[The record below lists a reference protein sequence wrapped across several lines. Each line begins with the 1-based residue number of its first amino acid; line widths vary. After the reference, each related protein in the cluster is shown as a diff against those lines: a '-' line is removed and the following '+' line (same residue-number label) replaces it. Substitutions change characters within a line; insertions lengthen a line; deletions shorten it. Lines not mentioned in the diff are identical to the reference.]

1 MRALLSNRVMA
12 LVALVAVVGATVAE
26 ARTAPNRPR
35 RPRATNLFAGANLL
49 FGVNRVLCNLTSTG
63 EVCSAGSSPV
73 GGGGF
78 WPNGTPDQ
86 YIFNSGLQIGGL
98 VDPNAGFAWA
108 GDTVGTY
115 FFDASG
121 GQEAGEAIFGVHYS
135 LDPADAAAWPNGAV
149 ARDADIY
156 APGLLGLN
164 QVSQG
169 DAWTRYWEGNPD
181 RGTGRPHPLG
191 IVVDQRVLAYGFPA
205 GNEDILYI
213 TFTFY
218 NVTATAASGAY
229 NNPTIPPELQAEIGA
244 LGDRFQAVNEA
255 KFGAGLI
262 PDGGYTITDAYV
274 AFAMDADVAIFS
286 HNYATA
292 ILPYN
297 LGITYSGDFLPEVGW
312 QFPADIFGAPFYPGA
327 GFVGVKF
334 LKSPKDG
341 SGNEVGLTMFSQ
353 HFNPN
358 QGSGLLDPEGG
369 NQLYRYISGHFGV
382 TDAACSPFTDRAV
395 ALERRLCYLGQ
406 TQGDARFY
414 QGSGPFTLAPG
425 EAQTIVVAYVH
436 AAPLNIVAPY
446 VGGDVLPG
454 IPFTGDSIFAD
465 TTKIRLIDRI
475 AGWVTQSDNDGNQ
488 VITQEE
494 IVTEPRSLLD
504 KSIVAQNVFDV
515 GFVAPFAPEA
525 PQFFLVPG
533 NNTVTVVWQP
543 SRTETPAGGDP
554 YFGVASDPTGAL
566 YDPNYRQF
574 DVEGYRI
581 YRGRS
586 SAELTLIA
594 QYDYSG
600 TALIDYVGAV
610 SYGDENG
617 DGLVQCAPELGL
629 LVDCPADLATGHAVP
644 LVGNVIQVDIGQRT
658 QLAGSDTTVYVMDS
672 TGTVIDSTIVYKA
685 GSVINLVADTL
696 VTGGVPKCVSR
707 CPALND
713 AGVPFAYT
721 DNGVRNSFS
730 YVYAVTSFDANSI
743 RSGPTTLESPRV
755 TKIVTPRAD
764 GGQEGAGNLAA
775 MQLLGA
781 DGSTLAG
788 TMPTID
794 AATGKFSGPMP
805 PSDGFTAGLSAFLP
819 QVLGDGALTV
829 TIDSVQTGMVE
840 LDVAPGS
847 FEPTLYY
854 MTGQGAGAPSSFV
867 VSLAVPNNDGA
878 DQSASA
884 TFKATNIDDDKAGRF
899 GGDSSFALYGAV
911 SVTSPNSWLLT
922 SWSRADING
931 APANSS
937 FNGPRWW
944 AGAANED
951 TDDPTGGMCL
961 GSPGNCGSGVP
972 VNLNRTAGA
981 IAGVEIFHPASY
993 GTTPNS
999 PGRIIEGIF
1008 ATVTRA
1014 ADFAVYWGAA
1024 GVVDS
1029 VIDLTH
1035 KVPVPFKS
1043 TIGASWGILN
1053 QASFAG
1059 TTQALT
1065 RDANNALLTWSDM
1078 YCVGPAPVFIG
1089 AANGCGGGAQ
1099 VPAVL
1104 QSTAALSPIAF
1115 ATSSYAG
1122 TAALT
1127 ATGNGFIFYMAGHY
1141 FLIQTATLPS
1151 STVWFARYYAGT
1163 ITGSAGGG
1171 DFAFT
1176 PATRPPAVPGLRA
1189 QVTYQGGAYDTTTT
1203 VSLDNVHTVPDP
1215 YYVTNSLE
1223 ITANQK
1229 FLNFVNLPSQAIIR
1243 IYSVSGVLV
1252 QVLSHSDNTDGGE
1265 ATWNLRNRNNQFV
1278 ASGVYFYHVETPTGQ
1293 TKVGRFTVVNFAP

>member
-12 LVALVAVVGATVAE
+12 LVALVAVVGASVAE

-49 FGVNRVLCNLTSTG
+49 FGVNRLLCNLTSTG

-86 YIFNSGLQIGGL
+86 YIFNSGLQFGGL

-108 GDTVGTY
+108 GDTVGSY

-149 ARDADIY
+149 ARDAEIY

-191 IVVDQRVLAYGFPA
+191 IVVDQRVMAYGFPA

-213 TFTFY
+213 VFTFY
-218 NVTATAASGAY
+218 NVTATSASGVY
-229 NNPTIPPELQAEIGA
+229 NNPSIPPELQAEIGA

-262 PDGGYTITDAYV
+262 PDGGYTIVDAYS
-274 AFAMDADVAIFS
+274 AFAMDADVADFNT
-286 HNYATA
+286 NYATA
-292 ILPYN
+292 ILPFN
-297 LGITYSGDFLPEVGW
+297 LGITYAGDFLPEVGW
-312 QFPADIFGAPFYPGA
+312 QFPADIFGAPFFAAP
-327 GFVGVKF
+327 GFVGVKY

-382 TDAACSPFTDRAV
+382 TDAACSPFTDRQV
-395 ALERRLCYLGQ
+395 ALARRLCFLGQ

-414 QGSGPFTLAPG
+414 QASGPFTLAPG
-425 EAQTIVVAYVH
+425 EAQTIVVAYVQ
-436 AAPLNIVAPY
+436 AAPLGIVQPY
-446 VGGDVLPG
+446 VGSDVLPE
-454 IPFTGDSIFAD
+454 IPFTGDSIFFHPEYV
-465 TTKIRLIDRI
+465 RLIDSI
-475 AGWVTQSDNDGNQ
+475 AGWVSASDLDGNQ
-488 VITQEE
+488 EITQNE
-494 IVTEPRSLLD
+494 VTSVPRSLLD
-504 KSIVAQNVFDV
+504 KSITAQNIFDI
-515 GFVAPFAPEA
+515 GFVGPFAPEA

-543 SRTETPAGGDP
+543 SRTEDPNGGGDP
-554 YFGVASDPTGAL
+554 YFGVASDPSGAL

-581 YRGRS
+581 YRGRT

-594 QYDYSG
+594 QYDYAG
-600 TALIDYVGAV
+600 TALVDFLGAV
-610 SYGDENG
+610 QYGDDNG

-629 LVDCPADLATGHAVP
+629 TADCPADLDFTGGPVSPTGHAVS
-644 LVGNVIQVDIGQRT
+644 LVGDVIQIDIGQRVE
-658 QLAGSDTTVYVMDS
+658 LASGDVL
-672 TGTVIDSTIVYKA
+672 
-685 GSVINLVADTL
+685 NLVADTL
-696 VTGGVPKCVSR
+696 VTGGVPKCVTR
-707 CPALND
+707 CPALSD
-713 AGVPFAYT
+713 GGVPFAYT

-730 YVYAVTSFDANSI
+730 YVYAVTAFDANSL
-743 RSGPTTLESPRV
+743 RSGPSTLESPRV
-755 TKIVTPRAD
+755 TKIVTPRVG
-764 GGQEGAGNLAA
+764 GGQESAGNLAA

-781 DGSTLAG
+781 DGSVVTG
-788 TMPTID
+788 TMPSID
-794 AATGKFSGPMP
+794 AATGRFSGPMP
-805 PSDGFTAGLSAFLP
+805 PTDGFTAGLSAFLP

-840 LDVAPGS
+840 LDVLPGS
-847 FEPTLYY
+847 FEPTLYF
-854 MTGQGAGAPSSFV
+854 MTGQGAGAPTSFV
-867 VSLAVPNNDGA
+867 VSLAVPNNDDPDA
-878 DQSASA
+878 SASTA
-884 TFKATNIDDDKAGRF
+884 FKATNIDDDKAGRF

-911 SVTSPNSWLLT
+911 SISSPPSWRLT
-922 SWSRADING
+922 SWPRADINASPG
-931 APANSS
+931 NSS
-937 FNGPRWW
+937 YNGPRWW
-944 AGAANED
+944 AGAANEN

-961 GSPGNCGSGVP
+961 GSPGNCGSVVAP
-972 VNLNRTAGA
+972 NPLNRTAGQ
-981 IAGVEIFHPASY
+981 IAGVDIFHPTSY

-1029 VIDLTH
+1029 VMDLTH
-1035 KVPVPFKS
+1035 RVPVPFKP
-1043 TIGASWGILN
+1043 TIGPSWGILN
-1053 QASFAG
+1053 SSSFAG
-1059 TTQALT
+1059 ATASLMPDSSPT
-1065 RDANNALLTWSDM
+1065 RLTWSDM
-1078 YCVGPAPVFIG
+1078 YCVVPAPVFIG
-1089 AANGCGGGAQ
+1089 GANGCGGAAQ
-1099 VPAVL
+1099 GTVLLQNTAVL
-1104 QSTAALSPIAF
+1104 NPMSF
-1115 ATSSYAG
+1115 ASSSFAG
-1122 TAALT
+1122 TRALT
-1127 ATGNGFIFYMAGHY
+1127 AAAATGQGFIFYLAGHY
-1141 FLIQTATLPS
+1141 YLMQTATLPS

-1163 ITGSAGGG
+1163 ITGSAAVG

-1176 PATRPPAVPGLRA
+1176 PVVRPPAVPGLRA
-1189 QVTYQGGAYDTTTT
+1189 QVTYQGGAYDTTTV

-1229 FLNFVNLPSQAIIR
+1229 FLTFVNLPSQAIIR

-1252 QVLSHSDNTDGGE
+1252 QVLSHNDVTDAGE
-1265 ATWNLRNRNNQFV
+1265 TTWNLRNRNNQFV